1 MTVSTANCMT
11 CGQPFEAESM
21 FVPYLNRTLSVTVC
35 DECASKERAVKNPPR
50 LTRAE
55 RLAASWL
62 AMAGPRYASFERNR
76 LPVSIQ
82 PHVAAVLGWELG
94 PKGIGLTGPPR
105 TGKSPLMFWLGHNLH
120 MRGVNVWAT
129 SGIEF
134 QRRYLQGMDERQAWQ
149 RYIVQCERSE
159 VLLLDDADKLNL
171 SPGVAAEYYGMLE
184 ARRNWELP
192 VLCTLNLTGDEITNL
207 GRERSDT
214 ATAIVERLRDL
225 CTFIPVS

>member
-1 MTVSTANCMT
+1 MTVTTANCVT
-11 CGQPFEAESM
+11 CGQPFEAETA

-35 DECASKERAVKNPPR
+35 DDCAVKEKQVNARPR
-50 LTRAE
+50 QSRQE
-55 RLAASWL
+55 RLAESWL
-62 AMAGPRYASFERNR
+62 AMVGPRYVSFDRSR
-76 LPVSIQ
+76 LPTAIQ
-82 PHVAAVLGWELG
+82 PHVARVLGWEQQAR
-94 PKGIGLTGPPR
+94 GIGLTGPPR
-105 TGKSPLMFWLGHNLH
+105 TGKSPLMFWLGWKLH
-120 MRGVNVWAT
+120 MAGGNVFAT

-134 QRRYLQGMDERQAWQ
+134 QRHYMQGMDERGPWQ
-149 RYIVQCERSE
+149 RYIKRCERCE

-192 VLCTLNLTGDEITNL
+192 ILCTVNLTGDEIAGL

-225 CTFIPVS
+225 CEFLPIS